1 MTNTGVLTIAN
12 DAVNDVKL
20 DKTNISLTGF
30 AVPTADLSI
39 GTFKLTDVVDP
50 TNPQD
55 AATKAFVEAAIAI
68 APAVAAKE
76 NTANK
81 STDGTLVDNSDTDF
95 PTEQAVKTYVDTN
108 LATALS
114 TGNTALLA
122 EVSRATAAENANT
135 TSIDAINELADGRI
149 YVGDGSNNATEVVI
163 SGNATM
169 TNAGVLTIV
178 DGAVTSA
185 KIFDGTISN
194 VDVDPT
200 AAIAGSK
207 ITPDFN
213 AQNVVTTGTLAAGST
228 TITGSLNVSGTTT
241 INTGVNST
249 ALPTGRGIANQVLTT
264 DGAGTATWQNAPTVV
279 AMGKVNSLATTSN
292 ENGANTIR
300 NSIGNY
306 TVTLGTTIASAD
318 YIIQLTLQNAGA
330 NSYIEVT
337 TQTASTFTVQISDS
351 AGTATD
357 AAWFFTVTDF

>member
-1 MTNTGVLTIAN
+1 
-12 DAVNDVKL
+12 
-20 DKTNISLTGF
+20 KTNISLTGF

-264 DGAGTATWQNAPTVV
+264 DGAGTAIWQAPAVR
-279 AMGKVNSLATTSN
+279 AMGKVDATGTAVKITPTVTSAYSVP
-292 ENGANTIR
+292 GV
-300 NSIGNY
+300 Y
-306 TVTLGTTIASAD
+306 TVNLSALSLGGD
-318 YIIQLTLQNAGA
+318 YIIQLTPLNVGTTALTIQ
-330 NSYIEVT
+330 VT
-337 TQTASTFTVQISDS
+337 AQSAASFTVQISDS
-351 AGTATD
+351 AGTPTD